1 MDKQRTQRE
10 QRTQS
15 AEAQSAEAQRAEVQR
30 RRGQP
35 LLSLGIVCVLGV
47 LCYLCVLV
55 VRTAAQTPPTATVS
69 MVGVSSEA
77 ASYWPRWR
85 GPSGQGLAT
94 DSGYPD
100 RWSSTENVLWR
111 ATVPGRGH
119 SSPIVWKDRI
129 FLTTVRGDG
138 RVAMLAFNR
147 ADGKLLWETV
157 NPDTTPESLHQK
169 NSAASATASTD
180 GTRVYASFGNKGI
193 MAVDFDGRM
202 VWHRSLGTFNNYHG
216 TAGSPLLYKNR
227 LIVFQDH
234 AGGAF
239 IAALDTATGK
249 TVWQTSRR
257 GSVGWSTPIAIRA
270 FDHDEIIVS
279 SQSLVHA
286 YNPDTGAELWTCRGN
301 LFEVIPTPVV
311 GHGMVFCASGRAG
324 PTLAIKP
331 GGKGDVTHSHLAWQS
346 PRGSPFV
353 PSPLLYGDFLYLVN
367 DMASIA
373 TALNAA
379 TGEVLWQGRLGVAT
393 REGFS
398 ASPVGVDNKVFFTN
412 DEGETFVLRAG
423 GAFNLMHVNKLD
435 AQVLAS
441 PALVDRKWYF
451 RTDRELLAIGAR

>member
-1 MDKQRTQRE
+1 MARNLRI
-10 QRTQS
+10 
-15 AEAQSAEAQRAEVQR
+15 
-30 RRGQP
+30 
-35 LLSLGIVCVLGV
+35 LGGLCGLCV
-47 LCYLCVLV
+47 LCYLCVVV
-55 VRTAAQTPPTATVS
+55 VRAAAQTPPTATVS

-77 ASYWPRWR
+77 ASYWSRWR

-138 RVAMLAFNR
+138 RVSMLAFNR

-373 TALNAA
+373 TALHAA

-423 GAFNLMHVNKLD
+423 GAFDLMHVNKLD